1 MDVIYCFGDSFS
13 YRTPA
18 RDYEQF
24 PIEEEKK
31 KAQGKSYRS
40 KHITQLR
47 DFKTNPRTVLS
58 QILNNPVRKWTLSFA
73 I

>member
-1 MDVIYCFGDSFS
+1 MS

-31 KAQGKSYRS
+31 KAQGSEIDVFAAKV
-40 KHITQLR
+40 ITQL
-47 DFKTNPRTVLS
+47 KCCNA
-58 QILNNPVRKWTLSFA
+58 NN
-73 I
+73 